1 MHSTVSQA
9 KAFWSNLPQ
18 QQHQPH
24 QVITPTPTIRPRA
37 SNSFSNGSPLS
48 PTNVRPVT
56 LPLSPPAIAARAPA
70 ASMSPPTSTI
80 PPASPAPSTF
90 SITSTTTNATLTSDR
105 KPPKKPTKRIRIAT
119 ACISCR
125 QKKIRCDGQQP
136 CAHCERVK
144 TTCTY
149 PVASKPANQEYVET
163 LENRLRSVESHLQ
176 GLLARGWGKTSG
188 TENEVHELSDDNTD
202 MSSPYTPAT
211 PPQDGTS
218 AIYPKHSGSLIRQYI
233 LTKQFSGTSNSSS
246 RGRRHSNASCD
257 AGIDSGSES
266 SGAADD
272 SMDILGFLMGD
283 LKVDRDGAAQY
294 IPRVQDTQEKS
305 YGDTRVYTADA
316 SLSPA
321 SAKASHANPDWD
333 RETPRAFMLPQ
344 ALLPPHAIAALLDI
358 YFNSVHTF
366 LPVLH
371 KPSFMTLCADGNFC
385 VPPFLLMC
393 ICAVAARHATEA
405 ELSEIPE
412 LANLQHHALYDHA
425 RTLLD
430 TYIDVPRLST
440 VQGLLLLAFYQ
451 TKEKRP
457 GHFFRIR
464 MYLNQATRMALDMGY
479 PRTLRQLKDSPLS
492 RNGTGQSTISKVG
505 DAPPKDTPEK
515 RAILHLECRLAWL
528 GCYFLDGLSSS
539 IMGQDYCVQGVT
551 PDTRQLIKE
560 ANLLI
565 DTVQGATLVFWY
577 HHLELISICRRVC
590 EFYRSVHKTRQ
601 LGAIRT
607 HPMLLEINAAQENWL
622 SSLPAHLVLVD
633 NTLPSYYTLYL
644 HRFYYSHRLLLYR
657 PFLTSRQ
664 LRGVVDD
671 VASPLSISSQA
682 ACKLTLIGETI
693 FQNYSW
699 PWPGCGLFAY
709 HMLQA
714 IEVHLFL
721 MVTHSSDEAQQ
732 FYHRTLE
739 LLKGYL
745 SLAKLPSL
753 EKDVAAMEE
762 MVSKVVF
769 ASQQQQQQVL
779 GDSLHPSAQP
789 LPQLTLNTRQ
799 GPVLGSF
806 PASSVVDQQNSM
818 MTPTGED
825 SIMFSPSMSAN
836 VYTPGLFQT
845 AAAANGFAAGLDSI
859 DGVYDP
865 TSSMSFAMTTTST
878 PNTIVPQALLPS
890 NTSSYSL
897 AFNQSQALHP
907 SGVHANN
914 LSVPMGDLL
923 GLGSLSSFGA
933 SSNNM
938 GAAPIT
944 SSMAST
950 TLNTGSSHSIPP
962 PTSSSSSF
970 GMVAAPASNSHKKN
984 VVPPPKP
991 AKRLLPQSTGSSS
1004 STITQGGSANAP
1016 PVPRKPA
1023 SLKSDGGSTTSS
1035 KASTV
1040 STGPRWI
1047 APRPMGQPITIYQQ
1061 QQQQQQQAYQ
1071 QQHQSG
1077 ASSTATMGNGNGQ
1090 PVFLMQPNSGST
1102 RPLPKVLPAQPKL
1115 YGMGPM
1121 VNTIGVEPNKQPL
1134 PEEPAV
1140 IPGTWDRSAYVPMDP
1155 NTDYMQVGE
1164 QYYDPTPQQRRQVI

>member
-1 MHSTVSQA
+1 
-9 KAFWSNLPQ
+9 
-18 QQHQPH
+18 
-24 QVITPTPTIRPRA
+24 
-37 SNSFSNGSPLS
+37 
-48 PTNVRPVT
+48 
-56 LPLSPPAIAARAPA
+56 
-70 ASMSPPTSTI
+70 MSPPLSTI

-90 SITSTTTNATLTSDR
+90 SINSTATSATVLGER

-125 QKKIRCDGQQP
+125 QKKIRCDGQHP

-176 GLLARGWGKTSG
+176 GLLSRGWGKTPG
-188 TENEVHELSDDNTD
+188 IDNDVHDLSDDNTD
-202 MSSPYTPAT
+202 MSSPYTPVT
-211 PPQDGTS
+211 PPQDGTP
-218 AIYPKHSGSLIRQYI
+218 AIYPKHSGSLIRQYV
-233 LTKQFSGTSNSSS
+233 LTKQFSGTSNTSS

-257 AGIDSGSES
+257 AGIDSESES

-283 LKVDRDGAAQY
+283 LKVSRDGAAQY
-294 IPRVQDTQEKS
+294 IPRVQDTQERS
-305 YGDTRVYTADA
+305 YGDARAYNGEVP
-316 SLSPA
+316 LSPA
-321 SAKASHANPDWD
+321 SIKASHANPDWGD
-333 RETPRAFMLPQ
+333 REAPRAFMLPQ
-344 ALLPPHAIAALLDI
+344 VLLPSHAIAALLDI

-371 KPSFMTLCADGNFC
+371 KPSFMTLCGDGDFS

-412 LANLQHHALYDHA
+412 LVNLQHHALYDHA

-479 PRTLRQLKDSPLS
+479 PRTLRTLKDSPLS
-492 RNGTGQSTISKVG
+492 RNGTGQSTLSKVG
-505 DAPPKDTPEK
+505 DAPAKDTPEK

-539 IMGQDYCVQGVT
+539 IMGQDYCVQSVT
-551 PDTRQLIKE
+551 LDTRQLIKE

-590 EFYRSVHKTRQ
+590 EFYRSVPKARQ
-601 LGAIRT
+601 LGSSMLT
-607 HPMLLEINAAQENWL
+607 NPMLLEINATQENWL

-657 PFLTSRQ
+657 PLLTSKQ
-664 LRGVVDD
+664 LRGVADD
-671 VASPLSISSQA
+671 PASALSISSQA

-721 MVTHSSDEAQQ
+721 MVTQSSDEAQQ
-732 FYHRTLE
+732 FYRRTLE

-762 MVSKVVF
+762 MVTKVVF
-769 ASQQQQQQVL
+769 ATQQQDQSQQQAL
-779 GDSLHPSAQP
+779 GDSFQTGAQSLPP
-789 LPQLTLNTRQ
+789 LAMDTRQ

-806 PASSVVDQQNSM
+806 SSSSAVDQQNSVV
-818 MTPTGED
+818 TPTGED
-825 SIMFSPSMSAN
+825 AIMFSPSMSAS

-845 AAAANGFAAGLDSI
+845 ATAANGFAAGLDSI
-859 DGVYDP
+859 DSVYDP
-865 TSSMSFAMTTTST
+865 TGSMSFGMTATPT
-878 PNTIVPQALLPS
+878 PNTIAPQALLPS
-890 NTSSYSL
+890 TTTPYSL
-897 AFNQSQALHP
+897 AFNQPQALHP
-907 SGVHANN
+907 SGVHASH
-914 LSVPMGDLL
+914 LGVPMGDLL
-923 GLGSLSSFGA
+923 GLGNLSGFGGTNDNNNNNHMGTA
-933 SSNNM
+933 SM
-938 GAAPIT
+938 AP
-944 SSMAST
+944 SMAST
-950 TLNTGSSHSIPP
+950 TLHAGSTHSIAP
-962 PTSSSSSF
+962 PTSSSSPSSSF
-970 GMVAAPASNSHKKN
+970 GAVTAPQPNSHKRSL
-984 VVPPPKP
+984 VPPPKP
-991 AKRLLPQSTGSSS
+991 GKRLLPQSTGSSS
-1004 STITQGGSANAP
+1004 STVTHGGSANAP

-1035 KASTV
+1035 RATTV
-1040 STGPRWI
+1040 SAGPRWI

-1061 QQQQQQQAYQ
+1061 QQQQAQQQQ
-1071 QQHQSG
+1071 QQHSYHQQNQSTSP
-1077 ASSTATMGNGNGQ
+1077 AVSMNNGNGQ

-1115 YGMGPM
+1115 YGMGAM
-1121 VNTIGVEPNKQPL
+1121 VNTLGVEPNKHPI
-1134 PEEPAV
+1134 PEEPAFV
-1140 IPGTWDRSAYVPMDP
+1140 PGTWDRSAYSPIDP
-1155 NTDYMQVGE
+1155 NSDYFQGT
-1164 QYYDPTPQQRRQVI
+1164 QYYDATTQQRRQVI

>member
-1 MHSTVSQA
+1 MST
-9 KAFWSNLPQ
+9 
-18 QQHQPH
+18 
-24 QVITPTPTIRPRA
+24 ITPT
-37 SNSFSNGSPLS
+37 
-48 PTNVRPVT
+48 
-56 LPLSPPAIAARAPA
+56 
-70 ASMSPPTSTI
+70 
-80 PPASPAPSTF
+80 SPAF
-90 SITSTTTNATLTSDR
+90 SIASTTTSTTVTNDK

-176 GLLARGWGKTSG
+176 GLLARGWGKTPG
-188 TENEVHELSDDNTD
+188 LGVENDVHELSDDNTD
-202 MSSPYTPAT
+202 MSSPYTPVT
-211 PPQDGTS
+211 PPQDSTPT
-218 AIYPKHSGSLIRQYI
+218 IYPKHSGSVVRQNN
-233 LTKQFSGTSNSSS
+233 LVKHHLSGASNASS
-246 RGRRHSNASCD
+246 RSRRHSNASYD
-257 AGIDSGSES
+257 NSIDSGSES

-283 LKVDRDGAAQY
+283 LKIDRDGAAQY
-294 IPRVQDTQEKS
+294 IPKVQDTQERS
-305 YGDTRVYTADA
+305 YSDARTYNIDTPP
-316 SLSPA
+316 SPG
-321 SAKASHANPDWD
+321 SIKAAHANPDWEN
-333 RETPRAFMLPQ
+333 REVPRTYTLPKAILPPRA
-344 ALLPPHAIAALLDI
+344 ISALLDI

-371 KPSFMTLCADGNFC
+371 KPSFMTLCENGGFC

-405 ELSEIPE
+405 ESNEIPE
-412 LANLQHHALYDHA
+412 LANLPHHTLYDHA
-425 RTLLD
+425 RALLD

-457 GHFFRIR
+457 GHFFRTR
-464 MYLNQATRMALDMGY
+464 MYLNLATRMAIDMGY
-479 PRTLRQLKDSPLS
+479 PRALRKLKDSPLS

-515 RAILHLECRLAWL
+515 RAILHLERRLAWL
-528 GCYFLDGLSSS
+528 GCFFLDGLSSS
-539 IMGQDYCVQGVT
+539 IMGQEYCVQSAT
-551 PDTRQLIKE
+551 LDTRQLIKE

-590 EFYRSVHKTRQ
+590 EFYRSVHKSHH
-601 LGAIRT
+601 LGGIQT
-607 HPMLLEINAAQENWL
+607 NPVLLELNTAQENWL
-622 SSLPAHLVLVD
+622 SSLPAHLVLVE

-657 PFLTSRQ
+657 PLLSSKQ
-664 LRGVVDD
+664 LRGNTDD
-671 VASPLSISSQA
+671 PTSALSISSQA

-721 MVTHSSDEAQQ
+721 MVTQTSAEAQQ

-745 SLAKLPSL
+745 SLAKLPTL
-753 EKDVAAMEE
+753 EKDVTAMEE
-762 MVSKVVF
+762 MVTKVVF
-769 ASQQQQQQVL
+769 ASQQQQQQQQQAL
-779 GDSLHPSAQP
+779 DGSFQSGAQG
-789 LPQLTLNTRQ
+789 LPQLSVNTRQ
-799 GPVLGSF
+799 GPLMGSF
-806 PASSVVDQQNSM
+806 SSSTVAEQDNSM
-818 MTPTGED
+818 MSPTGED
-825 SIMFSPSMSAN
+825 AIMFSPSMSTN
-836 VYTPGLFQT
+836 VYTPGLFQ
-845 AAAANGFAAGLDSI
+845 AAAATNGFATGLDSLNS
-859 DGVYDP
+859 VYDP
-865 TSSMSFAMTTTST
+865 TGSMSFGMPTST
-878 PNTIVPQALLPS
+878 PTTIAPQVLLPP
-890 NTSSYSL
+890 NATYPL
-897 AFNQSQALHP
+897 TFNQSQPLHP
-907 SGVHANN
+907 SGVHPSHLA
-914 LSVPMGDLL
+914 VPMGDLL
-923 GLGSLSSFGA
+923 GLGNLSNFGNA
-933 SSNNM
+933 NGNGMAGPPMVTMTPSTNCSS
-938 GAAPIT
+938 T
-944 SSMAST
+944 S
-950 TLNTGSSHSIPP
+950 P
-962 PTSSSSSF
+962 PTSSSSSSSIPA
-970 GMVAAPASNSHKKN
+970 VTPPTPASSSNKRGLA
-984 VVPPPKP
+984 PPPKP
-991 AKRLLPQSTGSSS
+991 PKRLLPQSTGSSS
-1004 STITQGGSANAP
+1004 SSSTITQGGSTSAP

-1035 KASTV
+1035 KASTI
-1040 STGPRWI
+1040 SNGPRWI

-1061 QQQQQQQAYQ
+1061 QQQQQ
-1071 QQHQSG
+1071 HQNHHQTG
-1077 ASSTATMGNGNGQ
+1077 NVSTTAPMNNGNQ

-1102 RPLPKVLPAQPKL
+1102 TSLSLRPLPKVLPAQTKL

-1121 VNTIGVEPNKQPL
+1121 VNSLGVEPNKPPM

-1140 IPGTWDRSAYVPMDP
+1140 VPGTWDRNSCTSVDP
-1155 NTDYMQVGE
+1155 NMDYIQGS
-1164 QYYDPTPQQRRQVI
+1164 QYYDATPQQRRQVI